1 MTGLFGGAFD
11 PPHNGHVALAR
22 AALERLPLER
32 LLVLV
37 NTAPGHKEVVTPA
50 DARFRLAALAFGGL
64 PRTSVERDPHPFTVD
79 LLRARPFQDPI
90 LVIGAD
96 EWKAF
101 ATWKEPEEVLRRTRV
116 AVAAR
121 DGHASLEGAD
131 GERVRVLPFDS
142 PPVSSRDI
150 RARAARGEPIDGL
163 VPPPV
168 ADLISR
174 LGLYREA

>member
-32 LLVLV
+32 LVVLV

-50 DARFRLAALAFGGL
+50 DARFRLAVLAFGAL
-64 PRTSVERDPHPFTVD
+64 PRTTVERDDHPFTVD
-79 LLRARPFQDPI
+79 LLRARAFEEPM

-96 EWKAF
+96 EWRAF
-101 ATWKEPEEVLRRTRV
+101 GTWKEPDEVLRRARV

-121 DGHASLEGAD
+121 DGQAPLEGVD
-131 GERVRVLPFDS
+131 GDRVRVLPFES

-163 VPPPV
+163 VPPAV
-168 ADLISR
+168 ADLVSR
-174 LGLYREA
+174 LGLYRAA